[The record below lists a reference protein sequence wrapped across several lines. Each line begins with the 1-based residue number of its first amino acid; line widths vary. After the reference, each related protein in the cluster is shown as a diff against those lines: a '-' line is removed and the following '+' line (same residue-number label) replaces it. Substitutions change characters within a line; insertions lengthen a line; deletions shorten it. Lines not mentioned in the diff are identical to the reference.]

1 MKKTLYILFV
11 CLSFFTFTAQAVPV
25 KTVVIRVVGTNPAW
39 GQGEGASWPD
49 ASPVKDAAGY
59 SLYDLEI
66 GRTDGLTPEVWKP
79 PVYVAL
85 YKFSGWSTDK
95 LFLSSAEA
103 INYKTSSTVKKIT
116 FKKYTG
122 SSEDYYRSSKAVTV
136 ALKLLV
142 NQVLTREKGLTRLV
156 LTYSGHG
163 SPHVF
168 FEGVISNPDSV
179 DLVKFVRQKL
189 AKKTFILDFSTN
201 CNVGFFDFAVRYYRF
216 ADYLIASDKAV
227 GGYSFNAENLKDGSW
242 LTTYHDS
249 NLANFW
255 QKSHS
260 VEQAFDEIMA
270 TRKNNWAASSDSLS
284 ADNNPQALSIY
295 KLAEFEPLLSALK
308 LNSFKP
314 ALDLPAASNDIAT
327 YAYASGKAEIITA
340 LEKFR
345 IHYASDREYAEWSD
359 DSQGFAVDNVE
370 GLESYLNR

>member
-1 MKKTLYILFV
+1 
-11 CLSFFTFTAQAVPV
+11 
-25 KTVVIRVVGTNPAW
+25 
-39 GQGEGASWPD
+39 
-49 ASPVKDAAGY
+49 
-59 SLYDLEI
+59 
-66 GRTDGLTPEVWKP
+66 VWKP

-122 SSEDYYRSSKAVTV
+122 SSEDYYRSSKAVTT

-142 NQVLTREKGLTRLV
+142 NQVLAREKGLTRLV

-314 ALDLPAASNDIAT
+314 VLDLPAASNDIAT

-345 IHYASDREYAEWSD
+345 IRYASDREYAEWSD

-370 GLESYLNR
+370 GLASYLNP